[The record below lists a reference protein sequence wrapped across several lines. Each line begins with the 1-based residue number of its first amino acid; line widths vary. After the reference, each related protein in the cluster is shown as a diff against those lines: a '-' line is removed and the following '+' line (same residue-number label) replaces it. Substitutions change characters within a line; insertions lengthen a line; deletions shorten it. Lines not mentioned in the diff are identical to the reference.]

1 MDLFNNRT
9 LLIASMHG
17 KEKAIAPLMEKA
29 LGVQCI
35 VPDVYDTDQF
45 GTFTGEVERTL
56 SPVETLRKKC
66 LDAMEL
72 YNMDLA
78 IANEGSFGAHPALYF
93 VPADEELMIMIDR
106 KNDLEI
112 IVKHIS
118 TNTNFAGQAVST
130 WEDLASFAQKVGFPE
145 HSLILRKEKDA
156 KEAIFKNIKDE
167 QALKKYFNQLFQEHG
182 KAFVETD
189 MRAMNNPTRMQVIKE
204 TTEKLIKT
212 IQSTCPNCNCP
223 GFTIKEYKEGLPCE
237 WCNRP
242 TKSIQSVLY
251 ECKKCAHQKEE
262 WYPKKKQ
269 KEDPQYC
276 DYCNP

>member
-1 MDLFNNRT
+1 
-9 LLIASMHG
+9 MH
-17 KEKAIAPLMEKA
+17 
-29 LGVQCI
+29 CTRY
-35 VPDVYDTDQF
+35 YDTDQF

-56 SPVETLRKKC
+56 SPLETLRKKC

-93 VPADEELMIMIDR
+93 VPADEELMILIDR

-118 TNTNFAGQAVST
+118 TNTNFTGQLIHSL
-130 WEDLASFAQKVGFPE
+130 EEMEIFAEKIGFPE
-145 HSLILRKEKDA
+145 HALILRKEKDA

-167 QALKKYFNQLFQEHG
+167 QTLKKYFNQLMQDYG
-182 KAFVETD
+182 QAFAETD

-204 TTEKLIKT
+204 ATEKLVAS

-237 WCNRP
+237 WCNRA